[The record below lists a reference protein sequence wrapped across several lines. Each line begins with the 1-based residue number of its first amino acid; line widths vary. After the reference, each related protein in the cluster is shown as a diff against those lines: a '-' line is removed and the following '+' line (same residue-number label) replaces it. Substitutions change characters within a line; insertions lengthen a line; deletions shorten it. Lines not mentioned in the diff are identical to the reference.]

1 MTTFGLP
8 RSSFGAGGTVASI
21 IHNRATHSLT
31 HPPTHPPTTRS
42 LALSL
47 THSGGTVAS
56 IMHNRAKGS
65 AGSDASVRMREAV

>member
-21 IHNRATHSLT
+21 IHNRATYSL
-31 HPPTHPPTTRS
+31 THPPTTRS